1 MRTSNHVPLV
11 MHIPPPLWFAAAFL
25 AGWGLQHLV
34 PLTIHSPKIVSV
46 SHAIGFGL
54 LVCGALLALSCLGL
68 FLIARTTFIP
78 FARSS
83 SLVTRGPYRLSR
95 NPMYV
100 SLLLA
105 YLGFAGS
112 FVQPWSLI
120 LLPIPLAIMNWIVIP
135 FEEAGLQKTFGGA
148 YEEYRAKVRRW
159 I

>member
-1 MRTSNHVPLV
+1 MRASDNVPLV

-34 PLTIHSPKIVSV
+34 PLRILSPKIVSA

-68 FLIARTTFIP
+68 FLLARTTFIP

-100 SLLLA
+100 SLVLA

-112 FVQPWSLI
+112 FVQPWALI
-120 LLPIPLAIMNWIVIP
+120 LLPIPLAVVNWIVIP
-135 FEEAGLQKTFGGA
+135 FEEARLREAFGSA
-148 YEEYRAKVRRW
+148 YEEYCAKVRRW

>member
-1 MRTSNHVPLV
+1 MKASNRVPLV
-11 MHIPPPLWFAAAFL
+11 MHIPPPLWFALAFL
-25 AGWGLQHLV
+25 AGWGLQYLV
-34 PLTIHSPKIVSV
+34 PLRIQSLKIVTA

-54 LVCGALLALSCLGL
+54 LVCSALLALSSLGL
-68 FLIARTTFIP
+68 FLLARTTFIP

-100 SLLLA
+100 SLVLA

-112 FVQPWSLI
+112 FVQPWALI
-120 LLPIPLAIMNWIVIP
+120 LLPIPLAVLNWVVIP
-135 FEEAGLQKTFGGA
+135 FEEARLRETFGSA
-148 YEEYRAKVRRW
+148 YEGYCEKVHRW